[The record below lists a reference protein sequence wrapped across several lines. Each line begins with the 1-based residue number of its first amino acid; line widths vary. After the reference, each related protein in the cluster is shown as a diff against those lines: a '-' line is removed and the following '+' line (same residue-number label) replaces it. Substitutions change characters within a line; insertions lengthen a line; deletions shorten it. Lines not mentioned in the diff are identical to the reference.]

1 MNYEELLDTA
11 DQLDL
16 AVKEQPLT
24 VHDGLIRGR
33 RIAIRKSIE
42 TQAESPAFS
51 PKNLDTIL
59 PALEIF

>member
-1 MNYEELLDTA
+1 MNYEELLNTA

-42 TQAESPAFS
+42 TQKSPAFS

-59 PALEIF
+59 QALEIF